1 LTAAPSRLSWRATC
15 ALAAVALLL
24 AACQAVAAPPSA
36 GPTGATQEATVIYV
50 VDGDTIHVD
59 IGGQEYRVRYIGI
72 DAPEIP
78 RPADVAPSARWQRG
92 SRFFLHTPEAG
103 DAARRLNVALVA
115 GRDVRL
121 ELDRQVR
128 DDYQRLLAYVW
139 VGDTMINAE
148 MVRRGYAEAMSI
160 PPDFRH
166 RALLLQ
172 LQREARAARRGLWQR

>member
-1 LTAAPSRLSWRATC
+1 MLL
-15 ALAAVALLL
+15 ALALLL
-24 AACQAVAAPPSA
+24 TASANAGALPPAVLS
-36 GPTGATQEATVIYV
+36 GTVVYV
-50 VDGDTIHVD
+50 VDGDTIHVRLGD
-59 IGGQEYRVRYIGI
+59 RVEKVRYIGI

-78 RPADVAPSARWQRG
+78 RPADGDARVRRRRG
-92 SRFFLHTPEAG
+92 SPFFSHTPEAG
-103 DAARRLNVALVA
+103 DAARRLNIALVE

-121 ELDRQVR
+121 ELDRQQR

-139 VGDTMINAE
+139 VGDTLINAE

-172 LQREARAARRGLWQR
+172 LEREAREAGRGLWRR